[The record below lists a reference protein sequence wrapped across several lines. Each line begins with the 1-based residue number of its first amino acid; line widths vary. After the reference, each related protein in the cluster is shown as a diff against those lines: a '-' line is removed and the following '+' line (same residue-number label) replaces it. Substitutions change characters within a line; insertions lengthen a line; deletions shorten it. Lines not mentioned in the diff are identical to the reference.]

1 MRYGVTA
8 ETVCPCFTHTK
19 ERLVTEILESVGAF
33 FRANI
38 WTPVSSMTWKD
49 GLDIL
54 LLAVLFYFLYSFVSV
69 RRAGKLL
76 FGLATVVVLYVV
88 TGWLDLR
95 AAHWLLSAVASFGV
109 IVLVVIFQPEIRD
122 ALDKLGSTVFDLRSG
137 GRSGHAALTNTIN
150 EVVEAACQIAQQEKD
165 GALIILEGSTRLG
178 EFEKSGIALDARVS
192 SSLLTNIFV
201 DRSPLHDGAVIIR
214 GDRIVAAGC
223 KLPLS
228 TTDKTGLRLGTRHRA
243 ALGITELSDCVV
255 VVVSEERH
263 VISVA
268 NNGCLK
274 RDYNKSMADFATGE
288 KEIQNRLRADLFL
301 LMTGS
306 ADPTADTGSKDSDR
320 HRKKYRVRSTP
331 DAGDIPEVP
340 ADADE
345 PDVQD
350 GSENGGEDVTS
361 RKA

>member
-1 MRYGVTA
+1 
-8 ETVCPCFTHTK
+8 
-19 ERLVTEILESVGAF
+19 
-33 FRANI
+33 
-38 WTPVSSMTWKD
+38 MTWKD

-54 LLAVLFYFLYSFVSV
+54 ASAVLFYFLYSFVSV

-137 GRSGHAALTNTIN
+137 GRSGHAAPTNTIN
-150 EVVEAACQIAQQEKD
+150 EVVEAACRCAAGK
-165 GALIILEGSTRLG
+165 GRRPHHFGRLYPIG

-228 TTDKTGLRLGTRHRA
+228 TTDKDRTAPRHPA
-243 ALGITELSDCVV
+243 PGGAGYYGAE
-255 VVVSEERH
+255 
-263 VISVA
+263 
-268 NNGCLK
+268 
-274 RDYNKSMADFATGE
+274 
-288 KEIQNRLRADLFL
+288 RLR
-301 LMTGS
+301 GGRGVRG
-306 ADPTADTGSKDSDR
+306 TAC
-320 HRKKYRVRSTP
+320 HL
-331 DAGDIPEVP
+331 
-340 ADADE
+340 
-345 PDVQD
+345 
-350 GSENGGEDVTS
+350 GGEQ
-361 RKA
+361 RMPQAGL

>member
-8 ETVCPCFTHTK
+8 ETVCPCFMHTK

-165 GALIILEGSTRLG
+165 GALIIWKALPDWGS
-178 EFEKSGIALDARVS
+178 
-192 SSLLTNIFV
+192 
-201 DRSPLHDGAVIIR
+201 
-214 GDRIVAAGC
+214 
-223 KLPLS
+223 
-228 TTDKTGLRLGTRHRA
+228 
-243 ALGITELSDCVV
+243 
-255 VVVSEERH
+255 
-263 VISVA
+263 
-268 NNGCLK
+268 LK
-274 RDYNKSMADFATGE
+274 RAVSRWM
-288 KEIQNRLRADLFL
+288 
-301 LMTGS
+301 
-306 ADPTADTGSKDSDR
+306 
-320 HRKKYRVRSTP
+320 
-331 DAGDIPEVP
+331 P
-340 ADADE
+340 AFPPAC
-345 PDVQD
+345 
-350 GSENGGEDVTS
+350 
-361 RKA
+361 

>member
-1 MRYGVTA
+1 M
-8 ETVCPCFTHTK
+8 
-19 ERLVTEILESVGAF
+19 TEILESVGAF
-33 FRANI
+33 FRAYI
-38 WTPVSSMTWKD
+38 WSPVSSMTWKD

-54 LLAVLFYFLYSFVSV
+54 LLTVLFYFLYSFVSV

-76 FGLATVVVLYVV
+76 FGLATVVILYVL

-122 ALDKLGSTVFDLRSG
+122 ALDKLGSTVFDLHSG

-165 GALIILEGSTRLG
+165 GALIIMEGSTRLG

-228 TTDKTGLRLGTRHRA
+228 TSDNTGLRLGTRHRA
-243 ALGITELSDCVV
+243 ALGISELSDCVV

-263 VISVA
+263 IISVA
-268 NNGCLK
+268 NSGCLK
-274 RDYNKSMADFATGE
+274 RDYNKSMADFAMGE

-306 ADPTADTGSKDSDR
+306 ADPAADTGGRDGDR
-320 HRKKYRVRSTP
+320 RGKKYRVRSTSDISVP
-331 DAGDIPEVP
+331 SADTDAP
-340 ADADE
+340 DE
-345 PDVQD
+345 PESD
-350 GSENGGEDVTS
+350 GQET
-361 RKA
+361 

>member
-1 MRYGVTA
+1 M
-8 ETVCPCFTHTK
+8 
-19 ERLVTEILESVGAF
+19 
-33 FRANI
+33 
-38 WTPVSSMTWKD
+38 
-49 GLDIL
+49 
-54 LLAVLFYFLYSFVSV
+54 
-69 RRAGKLL
+69 
-76 FGLATVVVLYVV
+76 
-88 TGWLDLR
+88 
-95 AAHWLLSAVASFGV
+95 
-109 IVLVVIFQPEIRD
+109 
-122 ALDKLGSTVFDLRSG
+122 
-137 GRSGHAALTNTIN
+137 
-150 EVVEAACQIAQQEKD
+150 
-165 GALIILEGSTRLG
+165 
-178 EFEKSGIALDARVS
+178 
-192 SSLLTNIFV
+192 

-274 RDYNKSMADFATGE
+274 RDYNKSMADFATSE

-331 DAGDIPEVP
+331 DAGDVPEVP

>member
-1 MRYGVTA
+1 M
-8 ETVCPCFTHTK
+8 
-19 ERLVTEILESVGAF
+19 
-33 FRANI
+33 
-38 WTPVSSMTWKD
+38 
-49 GLDIL
+49 
-54 LLAVLFYFLYSFVSV
+54 
-69 RRAGKLL
+69 
-76 FGLATVVVLYVV
+76 
-88 TGWLDLR
+88 
-95 AAHWLLSAVASFGV
+95 
-109 IVLVVIFQPEIRD
+109 
-122 ALDKLGSTVFDLRSG
+122 
-137 GRSGHAALTNTIN
+137 
-150 EVVEAACQIAQQEKD
+150 
-165 GALIILEGSTRLG
+165 
-178 EFEKSGIALDARVS
+178 
-192 SSLLTNIFV
+192 
-201 DRSPLHDGAVIIR
+201 
-214 GDRIVAAGC
+214 AAGC

-228 TTDKTGLRLGTRHRA
+228 ATDKTGLRLGTRHRA

-306 ADPTADTGSKDSDR
+306 ADPTADTGGKDSDR

-331 DAGDIPEVP
+331 DAGDVPEVP

>member
-1 MRYGVTA
+1 M
-8 ETVCPCFTHTK
+8 
-19 ERLVTEILESVGAF
+19 
-33 FRANI
+33 
-38 WTPVSSMTWKD
+38 
-49 GLDIL
+49 
-54 LLAVLFYFLYSFVSV
+54 
-69 RRAGKLL
+69 
-76 FGLATVVVLYVV
+76 
-88 TGWLDLR
+88 
-95 AAHWLLSAVASFGV
+95 
-109 IVLVVIFQPEIRD
+109 
-122 ALDKLGSTVFDLRSG
+122 
-137 GRSGHAALTNTIN
+137 
-150 EVVEAACQIAQQEKD
+150 EAACQIAQQEKD

-274 RDYNKSMADFATGE
+274 RDYNKSMTDFATGE

-331 DAGDIPEVP
+331 DAGDVPEVP

>member
-1 MRYGVTA
+1 MDPRVL
-8 ETVCPCFTHTK
+8 HD
-19 ERLVTEILESVGAF
+19 LEG
-33 FRANI
+33 RI
-38 WTPVSSMTWKD
+38 
-49 GLDIL
+49 
-54 LLAVLFYFLYSFVSV
+54 
-69 RRAGKLL
+69 
-76 FGLATVVVLYVV
+76 VV

-274 RDYNKSMADFATGE
+274 RDYNKSMTDFATGE

-331 DAGDIPEVP
+331 DAGDVPEVP

>member
-1 MRYGVTA
+1 M
-8 ETVCPCFTHTK
+8 
-19 ERLVTEILESVGAF
+19 
-33 FRANI
+33 
-38 WTPVSSMTWKD
+38 
-49 GLDIL
+49 
-54 LLAVLFYFLYSFVSV
+54 
-69 RRAGKLL
+69 
-76 FGLATVVVLYVV
+76 
-88 TGWLDLR
+88 
-95 AAHWLLSAVASFGV
+95 
-109 IVLVVIFQPEIRD
+109 
-122 ALDKLGSTVFDLRSG
+122 FDLRSG

-331 DAGDIPEVP
+331 DAGDVPEVP